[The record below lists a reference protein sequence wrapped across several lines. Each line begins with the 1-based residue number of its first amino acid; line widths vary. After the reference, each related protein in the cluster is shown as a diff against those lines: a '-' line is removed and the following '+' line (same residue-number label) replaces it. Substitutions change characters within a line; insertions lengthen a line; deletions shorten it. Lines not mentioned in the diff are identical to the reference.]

1 MEEITNNHKL
11 SDMFASWRKNQ
22 QEEFL
27 DFCSGAR
34 GVKLLYDSFFKE
46 ILNPEYAAGR
56 LEEFLS
62 LLLGQQV
69 RIVQILPNDS
79 VRIAD
84 EGTLLIT
91 DIVVELEDGSIA
103 NIEVQKIGYMFPGQR
118 CACYSAD
125 LLLRQYKRIRDKKEG
140 KFSYKDIRD
149 VYTIV
154 LYEKSPVEFKD
165 YPAVYLHRAE
175 QKTDSGLELKLL
187 QKYIFIPLDI
197 FKKTQHN
204 KPIRSKLDAWLMFLC
219 MDEPEE
225 IIRLI
230 EAYPEFRA
238 LYKEIYE
245 LCQNIEKVMG
255 MFSKELLELDRNT
268 VQYMIDDMQ
277 DTIND
282 MQGTI
287 NEQTSLL
294 EEKDNTLQQQA
305 DILQQQ
311 TDEIAVLKQKLAEL
325 QAKHE

>member
-1 MEEITNNHKL
+1 MLKTRSQIMEEIIQNHNL
-11 SDMFASWRKNQ
+11 SDMFALWRKKQ

-46 ILNPEYAAGR
+46 ILNPEYAAER

-69 RIVQILPNDS
+69 KIVQILPNDS

-91 DIVVELEDGSIA
+91 DIVIELENGSIA

-140 KFSYKDIRD
+140 QFSYKNIRD

-154 LYEKSPVEFKD
+154 LYEKSPAEFKE
-165 YPAVYLHRAE
+165 YPTIYVHRAE
-175 QKTDSGLELKLL
+175 QKTDSGLELELL

-197 FKKTQHN
+197 FKENQHN
-204 KPIRSKLDAWLMFLC
+204 KPIRSKLDAWFMFLC

-230 EAYPEFRA
+230 ESYPEFRV

-245 LCQNIEKVMG
+245 LCQNTEKVMG

-277 DTIND
+277 DTINGQQD
-282 MQGTI
+282 TI
-287 NEQTSLL
+287 NEQKSLL
-294 EEKDNTLQQQA
+294 KQKD

-311 TDEIAVLKQKLAEL
+311 TDEITILKQQLAKL
-325 QAKHE
+325 QGK

>member
-1 MEEITNNHKL
+1 M
-11 SDMFASWRKNQ
+11 
-22 QEEFL
+22 
-27 DFCSGAR
+27 
-34 GVKLLYDSFFKE
+34 
-46 ILNPEYAAGR
+46 
-56 LEEFLS
+56 S

-140 KFSYKDIRD
+140 TFSYKSIRD

-154 LYEKSPVEFKD
+154 LYEKSPAEFKG
-165 YPAVYLHRAE
+165 YPTTYLHRAE

-197 FKKTQHN
+197 FKENKHN
-204 KPIRSKLDAWLMFLC
+204 KPIKNKLDAWLMFLC
-219 MDEPEE
+219 IDEPEE

-230 EAYPEFRA
+230 EAYPEFHV

-245 LCQNIEKVMG
+245 LCQNTEKVMG

-277 DTIND
+277 DTIN
-282 MQGTI
+282 
-287 NEQTSLL
+287 EQTGLL
-294 EEKDNTLQQQA
+294 KEKDNALKQQA
-305 DILQQQ
+305 DIIREKDDILQQQ
-311 TDEIAVLKQKLAEL
+311 TDEISALKQKLAKL
-325 QAKHE
+325 QTKNE